1 MRIHTH
7 LIGLLAAVGSVVAG
21 SADPGCPPS
30 IPGVLTLDDAIR
42 LALAHQPSL
51 TAAGA
56 RVDAAD
62 GRAWQAGRWSN
73 PELLFQVEEWPVSN
87 GGRFSDAK
95 QTIGVA
101 QELPWPGKKR
111 LDRQIG
117 ASDVRFSQAGLDLG
131 RVELVRDVRAAFAT
145 VLAVEQ
151 SVDVGEELVL
161 VAESSA
167 DSSRKRVEAGATAY
181 QEQLRAEIQLEQARS
196 GLDDLRLE
204 AVAAREAL
212 ALLLNVRSLEATRIE
227 GALAETPEDRLIEAS
242 IADWIHTHPSMV
254 AARARVDRAELG
266 LRRARLQSYP
276 DVTAAVS
283 GGRLGETDQ
292 SILQFGFAIPLP
304 LLDSA
309 KGHKAE
315 AFADIQEAD
324 AELIAVRRELERAWA
339 VALKRYQA
347 AASQVAGYRLRILP
361 KADEALRLVQTGF
374 AEGKFGLMDLL
385 DTQRTTAETQ
395 LTYQRKLLQL
405 AIARAELEA
414 LLHPSLP
421 QP

>member
-7 LIGLLAAVGSVVAG
+7 LIGLLAVVGSVLAG
-21 SADPGCPPS
+21 SADLSRPPS
-30 IPGVLTLDDAIR
+30 IAGVLTLDDAIG
-42 LALAHQPSL
+42 LALARQPSL

-56 RVDAAD
+56 RVDAAG

-73 PELLFQVEEWPVSN
+73 PELVFQVEEWPVSN
-87 GGRFSDAK
+87 GGQFSDAK

-101 QELPWPGKKR
+101 QELPWPGKKK

-117 ASDVRFSQAGLDLG
+117 ASDVRFSQAGLDLY
-131 RVELVRDVRAAFAT
+131 RLELVRDVKAAFST
-145 VLAVEQ
+145 VLALDRSVE
-151 SVDVGEELVL
+151 VGEELAL

-167 DSSRKRVEAGATAY
+167 ESSRKRVEAGATAY

-196 GLDDLRLE
+196 ELDDLRLE
-204 AVAAREAL
+204 AVAARETL
-212 ALLLNVRSLEATRIE
+212 ALLLNVRNLEQMRIE
-227 GALAETPEDRLIEAS
+227 GSLAEQPEDRLLQAS
-242 IADWIHTHPSMV
+242 VADWIHAHPSMV

-266 LRRARLQSYP
+266 LRRARLQPYP

-292 SILQFGFAIPLP
+292 SIVQFGFAIPLP

-315 AFADIQEAD
+315 AFADIEEAD
-324 AELIAVRRELERAWA
+324 AELAVVRRELERAWA

-347 AASQVAGYRLRILP
+347 ASSQVEGYRQRILP

-374 AEGKFGLMDLL
+374 ADGKFGLIDLL

-414 LLHPSLP
+414 LFHPP
-421 QP
+421 VTQP